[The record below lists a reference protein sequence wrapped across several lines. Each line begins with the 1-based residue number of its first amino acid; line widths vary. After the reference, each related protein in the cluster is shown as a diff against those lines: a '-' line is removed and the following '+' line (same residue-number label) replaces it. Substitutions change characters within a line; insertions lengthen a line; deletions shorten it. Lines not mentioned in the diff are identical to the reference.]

1 MWRTKRIET
10 PRCPMGQD
18 AFVPNERVHD
28 HDYGW
33 ALTSMEPHGRFTMVR
48 IDRLNYRDIDVIKAP
63 LCQDPSLEGV
73 DKTRDWTPGIRIPSH
88 PPLLAHFFS
97 LCSARAE
104 RRPLCHFLRTPR
116 RCFVDKLLSARW
128 RILDELSRIPRF
140 RRFQSRHITK
150 NVNSRPVQK
159 NFTKL
164 LVVHYRTLVTRISMT
179 SIVDSRSRPLYASRI
194 GETIEHHRLP
204 VVYGIASRRSRF
216 VWKFTVSL

>member
-1 MWRTKRIET
+1 MPSFFARVRPKKERCERTKRIET

-18 AFVPNERVHD
+18 AFVPDERVHD

-104 RRPLCHFLRTPR
+104 RGDRSVTSFARLA
-116 RCFVDKLLSARW
+116 DALSISYYPHDGDASLTNHRVFHA
-128 RILDELSRIPRF
+128 SGVF
-140 RRFQSRHITK
+140 NHI
-150 NVNSRPVQK
+150 
-159 NFTKL
+159 
-164 LVVHYRTLVTRISMT
+164 
-179 SIVDSRSRPLYASRI
+179 A
-194 GETIEHHRLP
+194 
-204 VVYGIASRRSRF
+204 
-216 VWKFTVSL
+216 